1 MQWTLCLCLRDR
13 YYGEEIRRNP
23 IEEERRM
30 AENLGTIERIIRIIA
45 GIGIVI
51 LAFVAPNIAWTWAY
65 LGIVPIATGIVGC
78 CPIYALFGIST
89 CTACKPCN

>member
-1 MQWTLCLCLRDR
+1 
-13 YYGEEIRRNP
+13 
-23 IEEERRM
+23 M